1 MILRNL
7 MRRKVRT
14 LLTAVGIGVGI
25 ATIVALVAIA
35 DGYSASM
42 TSMNTKSGADLTVS
56 QANSADMMLSAVDE
70 EIGRKIA
77 QLPDVAG
84 VSGMLFSVAP
94 LENNPYFII
103 FGYEP
108 DSFAIRHF
116 KVKEGRL
123 ISKDSRAG
131 RREVMVGSTAAR
143 QLKKGVGDSI
153 RVYGA
158 NYRIV
163 GVFETGVPWEDGGS
177 VVSLAEAQEMMKKP
191 NQVSMFQIKLKNV
204 EQADRAIKAIE
215 RTSKEIVVAKSS
227 EYAEQ
232 SQDIQT
238 TRGFAWAISAIAM
251 LAGGVGMMNTVL
263 MSVFE
268 RTREIGV
275 LRALGWRRRRVLTM
289 ILGESLLLSLIGAAA
304 GIVLGVGLT
313 WLIGQSEMGSFL
325 APSYSPLL
333 FAQAIGTALVLGAVG
348 GIYPAF
354 RAAGLSPVEALR
366 YE

>member
-14 LLTAVGIGVGI
+14 LLTAIGIGVGI
-25 ATIVALVAIA
+25 ATIVALVSIA

-56 QANSADMMLSAVDE
+56 QADAADTMLSAVDE
-70 EIGRKIA
+70 EIGRRIA

-84 VSGMLFSVAP
+84 VAGMLLNIVP
-94 LENNPYFII
+94 LESNPYFII
-103 FGYEP
+103 FGHDPEA
-108 DSFAIRHF
+108 FAIKHF
-116 KVKEGRL
+116 KVKEGRA
-123 ISKDSRAG
+123 IAASSRPG
-131 RREVMVGSTAAR
+131 NREIMIGSTAAR
-143 QLKKGVGDSI
+143 SLKKGVGGSV
-153 RVYGA
+153 RVFGA
-158 NYRIV
+158 SYKIV
-163 GVFETGVPWEDGGS
+163 GIFETGTPWEDGGG
-177 VVSLAEAQEMMKKP
+177 VVSLKEAQEMMKKP
-191 NQVSMFQIKLKNV
+191 KQVSMFQVKLRSV
-204 EQADRAIKAIE
+204 EQADRAAKAIE
-215 RTSKEIVVAKSS
+215 RLSKEVAVAKSA
-227 EYAEQ
+227 EFAEQ
-232 SQDIQT
+232 TQDIQM

-275 LRALGWRRRRVLTM
+275 LRALGWRKRRVLFM

-304 GIVLGVGLT
+304 GIALGVGLT
-313 WLIGQSEMGSFL
+313 WLISLSEVGSFL
-325 APSYSPLL
+325 APQYSPTL
-333 FAQAIGTALVLGAVG
+333 FAQAIGTAVVLGAVG
-348 GIYPAF
+348 GIYPAL